1 MIQAMR
7 AQMSWPRRMLMY
19 EGNSAARSL
28 AADRLFAEMLTP
40 NAAREKAKAAKN
52 WHARFGQLARRV
64 AGFQSSEP

>member
-1 MIQAMR
+1 MKFRKPLAVARIFQGTMTQAIR

-52 WHARFGQLARRV
+52 
-64 AGFQSSEP
+64 